1 MPDNDIQLLLKLSQL
16 LLDAIDHKDWNTYTS
31 LCNADLT
38 AFEPEAK
45 GHLITGMNFH
55 RFYFEM
61 NATGRPRQSTISSPM
76 VTMLGDVALVTYI
89 RVVQTINED
98 GHDSSS
104 ACEETRVWQKQ
115 EGEWQH
121 IHFHRSPA

>member
-31 LCNADLT
+31 LCNTELT

-45 GHLITGMNFH
+45 GHLVTGMNFH

-89 RVVQTINED
+89 RVVQMINED

-121 IHFHRSPA
+121 IHFHRSLA